1 VSVMRILHIDATHER
16 RAFPLALMAIA
27 TVAAVAAC
35 GSSGSK
41 PATQAAP
48 TQPTATKAV
57 ATRHPVAP
65 AQKFTSQKYGFRV
78 ALAEGSSE
86 DDATVAW
93 NGRKLQ
99 GLDSAA
105 FANFTDPATNRTL
118 SVAAAP
124 VAPAMVLA
132 KWRAAM
138 VRAAPAFCSQSSS
151 AEQTT
156 LGGEPALAWTAKCD
170 DGYYVYKLATLH
182 GKRGFMMFFASPTTK
197 HRAED
202 RLTFD
207 SIRRSFRFTR

>member
-1 VSVMRILHIDATHER
+1 MRLIHIDARHER

-27 TVAAVAAC
+27 TVAAVEGC
-35 GSSGSK
+35 GSTGSK
-41 PATQAAP
+41 PASQAAP

-57 ATRHPVAP
+57 ATTHPAAP

-78 ALAEGSSE
+78 ALTEGSSE

-93 NGRKLQ
+93 NGTKLQ

-105 FANFTDPATNRTL
+105 FANFTDRATNRTL
-118 SVAAAP
+118 SVAAAL

-182 GKRGFMMFFASPTTK
+182 RKRGYMMLFASPTAK
-197 HRAED
+197 PKAED
-202 RLTFD
+202 RLIFE
-207 SIRRSFRFTR
+207 SIRRSFSFTR